1 MKPHTIHC
9 KQKES
14 TSGTGIRLA
23 FSILPSF
30 QAGVLTSYLLWGK
43 WKGGGGGLVGD
54 CQVSTLC
61 ISTLS
66 IFKKSKKKLTSAFE
80 QKYIILCIL
89 SVLLHF
95 DLKQNFSKTSTKTDL
110 VHPPP
115 QTLPQHLR
123 CCTQWH

>member
-9 KQKES
+9 KQKKS

-30 QAGVLTSYLLWGK
+30 QAGVLTPYLFREK
-43 WKGGGGGLVGD
+43 WGGGGGPLPTFLLLMGD

-66 IFKKSKKKLTSAFE
+66 IFKKSKKKLTSAF
-80 QKYIILCIL
+80 
-89 SVLLHF
+89 
-95 DLKQNFSKTSTKTDL
+95 
-110 VHPPP
+110 
-115 QTLPQHLR
+115 
-123 CCTQWH
+123 